1 MSYAL
6 CYNLEYLSKRF
17 PMSKQNI
24 ETSGFTLAKGSQLKG
39 DDFFEIKVM
48 DTITVVVVCDGVGS
62 AMQGAEAAKRTTH
75 FLVQSLKNRPK
86 SWTMEK
92 SIKHFIENINHVL
105 YMESMEDYE
114 REELVTTL
122 TLVVIEGD
130 RLYGANVGDSRIYLQ
145 RKGQF
150 AQLSHDHAMDE
161 EGMENV
167 LTSAMGLEES
177 VEPYY
182 FENNLLSGDQILLCS
197 DGLYNE
203 LSQDEMADG
212 IKMGASFLVKKV
224 SKKYKDDLL
233 DDTTAV
239 VLEIKELDP
248 RLKFK
253 QSDLIVQERYK
264 EGDVIDG
271 YTLIKSLIQNNRTW
285 LCEKRGFN
293 YIIKFVPFEA
303 MDDEV
308 MLDLFVKE
316 VWMAKRLKAGFFPK
330 AVVPKNRT
338 HRYYIMA
345 FVEGRTLKEFTQKKP
360 LSVDMSVEL
369 AVFLLKMS
377 QYLIRQDLVHSDI
390 KPENIIVTER
400 KGKLV
405 FKMVDFGSI
414 TEAYSNVTR
423 AGTPSYL
430 APERFKQAPVNEQT
444 EVYAIGVILYE
455 VLTQKFPFGEIE
467 PFQTPSFEK
476 KIKEPSKFNAKIPK
490 WLESVILRAL
500 EPNTDKRYY
509 NYSEM
514 QYEVTNPLKV
524 KPYFDKSTSFIER
537 NEKMVYK
544 VGFISM
550 LVLNIIQLIWF

>member
-1 MSYAL
+1 
-6 CYNLEYLSKRF
+6 
-17 PMSKQNI
+17 MSKQNI
-24 ETSGFTLAKGSQLKG
+24 ETSGLTLAKGTQLQG

-48 DTITVVVVCDGVGS
+48 DTITVAVVCDGVGS
-62 AMQGAEAAKRTTH
+62 AMQGAEAAKRTCH
-75 FLVQSLKNRPK
+75 FLVHSLKNRPK
-86 SWTMEK
+86 SWSMEK
-92 SIKHFIENINHVL
+92 SIKHFIENINRVL
-105 YMESMEDYE
+105 YRESMEEYE

-145 RKGQF
+145 RNGHF
-150 AQLSHDHAMDE
+150 SQLSHDHAMDE

-167 LTSAMGLEES
+167 LTAAMGLEEHVS
-177 VEPYY
+177 PYY
-182 FENNLLSGDQILLCS
+182 FENNLQSGDQLLLCS
-197 DGLYNE
+197 DGLYNA
-203 LSQDEMADG
+203 LCQDDLAKSMM
-212 IKMGASFLVKKV
+212 MGASFLVKKA
-224 SKKYKDDLL
+224 SKKYNDDLP

-239 VLEIKELDP
+239 VLAIKDLDP

-253 QSDLIVQERYK
+253 QLDLIIHEHYK
-264 EGDVIDG
+264 VGDEVDG
-271 YTLIKSLIQNNRTW
+271 YRLIKPLIQNNRTW
-285 LCEKRGFN
+285 LCEKRGFK
-293 YIIKFVPFEA
+293 YVIKFVPYEA
-303 MDDEV
+303 LDDEV

-330 AVVPKNRT
+330 AVIPKNRT

-345 FVEGRTLKEFTQKKP
+345 YIEGKTLKEFTAKKP

-377 QYLIRQDLVHSDI
+377 QYLIRLDLVHGDI
-390 KPENIIVTER
+390 KPENIIVSER

-430 APERFKQAPVNEQT
+430 APERFRQAPVNEQT
-444 EVYAIGVILYE
+444 EVYAIGVTLYE
-455 VLTQKFPFGEIE
+455 ALTQRYPFGEIE

-476 KIKEPSKFNAKIPK
+476 KIKEPTKLNPKIPK
-490 WLESVILRAL
+490 WLESVVLRAL
-500 EPNTDKRYY
+500 ETDTDKRYH

-514 QYEVTNPLKV
+514 QYEVTNPEKV
-524 KPYFDKSTSFIER
+524 KPYFDKGTSFIER

>member
-1 MSYAL
+1 
-6 CYNLEYLSKRF
+6 
-17 PMSKQNI
+17 MSKQNI
-24 ETSGFTLAKGSQLKG
+24 ETSGLTLAKGTRLQG

-48 DTITVVVVCDGVGS
+48 ENITVAVVCDGVGS
-62 AMQGAEAAKRTTH
+62 AMQGAEAAKRTCH
-75 FLVQSLKNRPK
+75 FLVHSLKNRPK
-86 SWTMEK
+86 SWSMEK
-92 SIKHFIENINHVL
+92 SIKHFIENINRVL
-105 YMESMEDYE
+105 YRESMEEYA

-145 RKGQF
+145 RHGELGNEQLT
-150 AQLSHDHAMDE
+150 QLSHDHAMDE

-167 LTSAMGLEES
+167 LTAAMGLEENVS
-177 VEPYY
+177 PYY

-203 LSQDEMADG
+203 LTPDEIADG
-212 IKMGASFLVKKV
+212 MKMGASFLVKKA
-224 SKKYKDDLL
+224 SKKHDDHLP

-253 QSDLIVQERYK
+253 QSDLIVQENYK
-264 EGDVIDG
+264 IGEIVDG
-271 YTLIKSLIQNNRTW
+271 YRLIKPLIQNNRTW
-285 LCEKRGFN
+285 LCEKRGLR
-293 YIIKFVPFEA
+293 YVIKFVPTEA
-303 MDDEV
+303 LDDEV
-308 MLDLFVKE
+308 ILDLFVKE

-338 HRYYIMA
+338 HRYYIMSY
-345 FVEGRTLKEFTQKKP
+345 VDGKTLKEFTAKKP

-369 AVFLLKMS
+369 SIFLLKMS
-377 QYLIRQDLVHSDI
+377 QFLIRLDLVHGDI

-430 APERFKQAPVNEQT
+430 APERFKQSPVNEQT
-444 EVYAIGVILYE
+444 EIYAIGVTLYE
-455 VLTQKFPFGEIE
+455 ALTQKYPFGEIE
-467 PFQTPSFEK
+467 PFQTPHFEK
-476 KIKEPSKFNAKIPK
+476 KIKEPSKLNPKIPK

-500 EPNTDKRYY
+500 ETDTDKRYH

-514 QYEVTNPLKV
+514 QYEVTNPLNV

-544 VGFISM
+544 IGFISM
-550 LVLNIIQLIWF
+550 LVLNLIQLIWF